1 MSSADPQTII
11 YRRAPQWLHRLGN
24 HKIILLQ
31 RGSEPK
37 EIRGIAVAIWLILEE
52 PATLAQLSEEV
63 AALSPV
69 ATSASLDEALEL
81 LVQQSIIEPV
91 QAS

>member
-1 MSSADPQTII
+1 MSSADPQTIL

-37 EIRGIAVAIWLILEE
+37 EIRGIAVAVWLILEE
-52 PATLAQLSEEV
+52 PATLAQLSDEV
-63 AALSPV
+63 AALSPDV
-69 ATSASLDEALEL
+69 PASSLSEALDLMANQAIIE
-81 LVQQSIIEPV
+81 LVQAP
-91 QAS
+91 